1 MRERRGAVAVAS
13 PGDGEPA
20 SKAVPA
26 GEGQARPRRSDR
38 TRATI
43 LEAARR
49 RFARVGYERAT
60 IRAIAAD
67 ARIDPS
73 MVMRYFG
80 SKQGLFAAAAEIDP
94 GLPDLRGAPR
104 SRLGERLVGHFLS
117 RWEGVSAAPLSLPPG
132 PGGEQRHVDEAL
144 LVLLRAAV
152 TNEDAAERMRAM
164 LLNQVASAVAG
175 VAPDLPEAR
184 AGMVDSQILGLALCR
199 HVLRLPAVTE
209 LDHHT
214 LVARFGP
221 TIQRYLTG
229 PLPR

>member
-1 MRERRGAVAVAS
+1 MRQGRGTEAVAS

-20 SKAVPA
+20 AKAVPA

-49 RFARVGYERAT
+49 RFGREGYERAT

-80 SKQGLFAAAAEIDP
+80 SKQGLFAAAAEIDLR
-94 GLPDLRGAPR
+94 LPDLRGAPR
-104 SRLGERLVGHFLS
+104 SRLGERLVAHFLS
-117 RWEGVSAAPLSLPPG
+117 RWEGVSAAPLSQPAG
-132 PGGEQRHVDEAL
+132 PGGEQGHVDEAL

-164 LLNQVASAVAG
+164 LDQVASIVVA

-199 HVLRLPAVTE
+199 LVLRLPAVTE
-209 LDHHT
+209 LDHDT

-229 PLPR
+229 RLPR

>member
-1 MRERRGAVAVAS
+1 MREGRGAWEAA
-13 PGDGEPA
+13 
-20 SKAVPA
+20 PA
-26 GEGQARPRRSDR
+26 GDRESRPRRSDR
-38 TRATI
+38 TRASI

-49 RFARVGYERAT
+49 RFARDGYERAT

-80 SKQGLFAAAAEIDP
+80 SKQGLFAAAAEIDLR
-94 GLPDLRGAPR
+94 LPDLRGAPR
-104 SRLGERLVGHFLS
+104 SRLGERLVAHFLS
-117 RWEGVSAAPLSLPPG
+117 RWEGPLAAPLSQPPEPDADEG
-132 PGGEQRHVDEAL
+132 QVDEAL

-152 TNEDAAERMRAM
+152 TNDDAAERMRA
-164 LLNQVASAVAG
+164 LLLEQVAPAVAA

-184 AGMVDSQILGLALCR
+184 AGMVVSQVLGLALCR
-199 HVLRLPAVTE
+199 YVLRMPAVAE
-209 LDHHT
+209 LDHDT

-229 PLPR
+229 RLPR

>member
-1 MRERRGAVAVAS
+1 MRQGRGVAVAS

-20 SKAVPA
+20 AKAVPA
-26 GEGQARPRRSDR
+26 GEGQGRPRRSDR

-49 RFARVGYERAT
+49 RFGRDGYERAT

-80 SKQGLFAAAAEIDP
+80 SKQGLFAAAAEIDL

-117 RWEGVSAAPLSLPPG
+117 RWEGVSAAPLSPPPG
-132 PGGEQRHVDEAL
+132 HGGEQGHVDEAL

-152 TNEDAAERMRAM
+152 TNENAAERMRAM
-164 LLNQVASAVAG
+164 LEQVASAVAA

-199 HVLRLPAVTE
+199 LVLRLPAVTE
-209 LDHHT
+209 LDHDT

-221 TIQRYLTG
+221 TVQRYLTG

>member
-1 MRERRGAVAVAS
+1 MPQGRGAEAVAS

-20 SKAVPA
+20 AKAVPA

-49 RFARVGYERAT
+49 RFGRDGYERAT

-67 ARIDPS
+67 AGIDPS

-80 SKQGLFAAAAEIDP
+80 SKQGLFAAAAEIDL

-104 SRLGERLVGHFLS
+104 SRLGERLIGHFLS
-117 RWEGVSAAPLSLPPG
+117 RWEGVSAGPLSPPPG
-132 PGGEQRHVDEAL
+132 PGGEQGHVDEAL

-164 LLNQVASAVAG
+164 LLDQVGSVVVA

-184 AGMVDSQILGLALCR
+184 AGMVDSQILGLAFCR
-199 HVLRLPAVTE
+199 LVLRLPAVTE
-209 LDHHT
+209 LDHDT

-229 PLPR
+229 RLPR

>member
-1 MRERRGAVAVAS
+1 MRERRGAVAAS

-20 SKAVPA
+20 AEAVPA

-38 TRATI
+38 TRASI

-49 RFARVGYERAT
+49 RFARDGYERAT

-80 SKQGLFAAAAEIDP
+80 SKQGLFTAAAEIDL
-94 GLPDLRGAPR
+94 GLPDLRGVPR
-104 SRLGERLVGHFLS
+104 SRLGERLVAHFLS
-117 RWEGVSAAPLSLPPG
+117 RWEGVSAALLSQPPG
-132 PGGEQRHVDEAL
+132 PGGEQGHVDEAL

-164 LLNQVASAVAG
+164 LDQVASAVAA

-199 HVLRLPAVTE
+199 LVLRLPAVIE
-209 LDHHT
+209 LDHDT

>member
-1 MRERRGAVAVAS
+1 MRQARGAEAVAS

-20 SKAVPA
+20 AKAVPA

-49 RFARVGYERAT
+49 RFGREGYERAT

-80 SKQGLFAAAAEIDP
+80 SKQGLFAAAAEIDL

-117 RWEGVSAAPLSLPPG
+117 RWEGVSAGPLSPPPG
-132 PGGEQRHVDEAL
+132 PGGEQGHVDEAL

-164 LLNQVASAVAG
+164 LDQVASVVVA
-175 VAPDLPEAR
+175 VAPDLPDAR
-184 AGMVDSQILGLALCR
+184 AGMVDSQILGLAFCR
-199 HVLRLPAVTE
+199 LVLRLPAVTE
-209 LDHHT
+209 LDHDT

>member
-1 MRERRGAVAVAS
+1 MSQGRGVGAVAPA
-13 PGDGEPA
+13 GDGE
-20 SKAVPA
+20 
-26 GEGQARPRRSDR
+26 ARPRRSER
-38 TRATI
+38 TRASI

-49 RFARVGYERAT
+49 RFARDGYERAT

-80 SKQGLFAAAAEIDP
+80 SKQRLFAAAAEIDLR
-94 GLPDLRGAPR
+94 LPDLRGTPR
-104 SRLGERLVGHFLS
+104 SRLGERLVAHFLE
-117 RWEGVSAAPLSLPPG
+117 RWEGPLAAPLSQPPG
-132 PGGEQRHVDEAL
+132 PGADDGRVDEAL

-152 TNEDAAERMRAM
+152 TNEDAAQRMRAM
-164 LLNQVASAVAG
+164 LLEQVAPAVAA

-184 AGMVDSQILGLALCR
+184 AGMVVSQILGLALCR
-199 HVLRLPAVTE
+199 YVLRMPAITE
-209 LDHHT
+209 LDHDT

-229 PLPR
+229 RLPR

>member
-1 MRERRGAVAVAS
+1 MREGAGAGA
-13 PGDGEPA
+13 
-20 SKAVPA
+20 AVPA
-26 GEGQARPRRSDR
+26 GEGQARPRRSDL
-38 TRATI
+38 TRASI

-49 RFARVGYERAT
+49 RFARDGYERAT

-80 SKQGLFAAAAEIDP
+80 SKQRLFAAAAEIDL

-104 SRLGERLVGHFLS
+104 SRLGERLVAHFLE
-117 RWEGVSAAPLSLPPG
+117 RWEGPLAAPLSQPAQPG
-132 PGGEQRHVDEAL
+132 AGDGRVDEAL

-164 LLNQVASAVAG
+164 LLEQVAPAVAA

-184 AGMVDSQILGLALCR
+184 TGMVTSQILGLALCR
-199 HVLRLPAVTE
+199 HVLRLPAVAE
-209 LDHHT
+209 LDHDT

-221 TIQRYLTG
+221 TIRRYLTG
-229 PLPR
+229 RLPR